1 MAKQQLIKEAF
12 KLQQI
17 AGIRPLYE
25 FESRLVREGLG
36 SSTHQGKKI
45 NWNDYEVEEKGIDGG
60 ATDSV
65 TLTGIDDEGNKY
77 DAMGEMVHGELD
89 PDTITDIQLLGGIQE
104 GMDNGDELVDI
115 LLGHVKD
122 PDQAEKY
129 ASMDPEMWPEWL
141 EASLNRDPKYTEFA
155 MDKIQEADDDDD
167 AEDMED
173 DWNKADS
180 DDDYEQEPT
189 KKDIQV
195 GDKMVGVL
203 GGSQSRLQTLMSQ
216 KDAILSKFKSGEISI
231 DQYKQ
236 EIGNIPQQIKNLQA
250 AIEKQMSGGE
260 EGEDEMLNESEIHY
274 FYKTDRYGSRVCHA
288 KDDEGN
294 VWKVDDSKCR
304 RVGTYN
310 NQRDEVKKVSKGTNE
325 GIFSGIKKA
334 LNYDTTYISI
344 QDAFNNVTDAMTK
357 KYKNLKT
364 VDGGLTNG
372 FKTIPVKLSDLKRS
386 DKTIKLN
393 GETVPMDDLVKAV
406 DKLVKPSGVK
416 KESVLG
422 KYIRQ
427 EVVRT
432 LKENEGV
439 EGKQKHNY
447 PKDRFKDDEEYE
459 KFLDDTLKKLMDK
472 ITNDPKLLNVFKR
485 LKDK

>member
-17 AGIRPLYE
+17 AGIKPLYE
-25 FESRLVREGLG
+25 FEIHEEESEIKPGDKVQRAKGMNNNDHYYVVDSIGDDGYADVTIQVGHQKGL
-36 SSTHQGKKI
+36 SQSFPVKSLKLFKK
-45 NWNDYEVEEKGIDGG
+45 
-60 ATDSV
+60 
-65 TLTGIDDEGNKY
+65 
-77 DAMGEMVHGELD
+77 ELA
-89 PDTITDIQLLGGIQE
+89 E
-104 GMDNGDELVDI
+104 GMDSGDELVDI

-122 PDQAEKY
+122 IDQAERY

-173 DWNKADS
+173 SWNKVDS
-180 DDDYEQEPT
+180 DDDYDQEPT

-203 GGSQSRLQTLMSQ
+203 GGNQSRLQTLMGQ
-216 KDAILSKFKSGEISI
+216 KDAILSKFKSGQISI

-310 NQRDEVKKVSKGTNE
+310 NQRDEVKK
-325 GIFSGIKKA
+325 
-334 LNYDTTYISI
+334 
-344 QDAFNNVTDAMTK
+344 
-357 KYKNLKT
+357 
-364 VDGGLTNG
+364 
-372 FKTIPVKLSDLKRS
+372 
-386 DKTIKLN
+386 
-393 GETVPMDDLVKAV
+393 
-406 DKLVKPSGVK
+406 
-416 KESVLG
+416 ESVLG

-432 LKENEGV
+432 LKENQGV

-447 PKDRFKDDEEYE
+447 PKDRFKNDEEYE

-472 ITNDPKLLNVFKR
+472 ITNDPKLIGVFKR
-485 LKDK
+485 MKDK

>member
-25 FESRLVREGLG
+25 FESNVVKEGLG

-104 GMDNGDELVDI
+104 GMDDGDELVDI

-122 PDQAEKY
+122 IDQAERY

-155 MDKIQEADDDDD
+155 MEKIQEVGDDEEDDDKFDPGHDIEDAQQNIERGLYEDDDD

-173 DWNKADS
+173 DWNKVED

-216 KDAILSKFKSGEISI
+216 KDAILSKFKSGQISI

-250 AIEKQMSGGE
+250 TIEKQMSGGE
-260 EGEDEMLNESEIHY
+260 EGE
-274 FYKTDRYGSRVCHA
+274 
-288 KDDEGN
+288 EGLYE
-294 VWKVDDSKCR
+294 K
-304 RVGTYN
+304 
-310 NQRDEVKKVSKGTNE
+310 
-325 GIFSGIKKA
+325 
-334 LNYDTTYISI
+334 
-344 QDAFNNVTDAMTK
+344 
-357 KYKNLKT
+357 KNL
-364 VDGGLTNG
+364 
-372 FKTIPVKLSDLKRS
+372 
-386 DKTIKLN
+386 
-393 GETVPMDDLVKAV
+393 
-406 DKLVKPSGVK
+406 K

-427 EVVRT
+427 EVIKI
-432 LKENEGV
+432 LKET
-439 EGKQKHNY
+439 KTK
-447 PKDRFKDDEEYE
+447 
-459 KFLDDTLKKLMDK
+459 
-472 ITNDPKLLNVFKR
+472 
-485 LKDK
+485 